1 MKLYV
6 NICTILA
13 LSCNVLSDTTE
24 RAIQDAAS
32 SYPNVIKTFHVEHAI
47 IPNTFTPRGIIQIS
61 IDDEG
66 KLESTFRKT
75 TEGYLSDEELNGLD
89 EIIANNGYYKV
100 RVKQDDTTAA
110 GGAGGG
116 SASVVLAS
124 APGCDVKRANFREE
138 IGILLGNTGSI
149 ISLSYKPL
157 VSPLAPQCHELDT
170 FAQEATEKGR
180 KENDFKTKISL
191 STATPGTVIPAV
203 LPNSR
208 PPMGYNW
215 IKRSPPKTNV
225 PKEGDEGTDS
235 SGGGGGGGPD
245 DAFFDPLKDEKPQQQ
260 SFLRRYWYII
270 LPIVIMTFMGPEEP
284 AAPTQSRNGGETG
297 GGISGGSGS
306 NKIAAVG
313 GSKQR
318 RGKRG

>member
-1 MKLYV
+1 
-6 NICTILA
+6 
-13 LSCNVLSDTTE
+13 
-24 RAIQDAAS
+24 
-32 SYPNVIKTFHVEHAI
+32 
-47 IPNTFTPRGIIQIS
+47 
-61 IDDEG
+61 
-66 KLESTFRKT
+66 
-75 TEGYLSDEELNGLD
+75 
-89 EIIANNGYYKV
+89 
-100 RVKQDDTTAA
+100 VKPIF
-110 GGAGGG
+110 
-116 SASVVLAS
+116 VF
-124 APGCDVKRANFREE
+124 FREE
-138 IGILLGNTGSI
+138 IGIVLGNTGSI

-191 STATPGTVIPAV
+191 STATPGIVIPAV

-235 SGGGGGGGPD
+235 SRGGGGGGGPD

-306 NKIAAVG
+306 NKIAAGV